1 MKYLVGVK
9 EVWEQ
14 MYEVEAESVDEA
26 RDKVEKDITI
36 AEQEGV
42 VLLEDGFELSHTLEK
57 EYWNVY
63 DVEVG
68 KGGNS

>member
-14 MYEVEAESVDEA
+14 MYEVEAESEDEA
-26 RDKVEKDITI
+26 RDKVEGDMIG

-42 VLLEDGFELSHTLEK
+42 ILLEDSFELCHTLEK
-57 EYWNVY
+57 DYWSVY
-63 DVEVG
+63 NPNNE
-68 KGGNS
+68 